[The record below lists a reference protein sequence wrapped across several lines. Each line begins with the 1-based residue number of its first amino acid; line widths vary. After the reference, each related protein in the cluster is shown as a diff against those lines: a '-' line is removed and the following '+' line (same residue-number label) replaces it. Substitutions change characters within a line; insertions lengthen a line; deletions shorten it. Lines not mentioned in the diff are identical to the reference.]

1 MENKKLNE
9 KESLELISQMIQNT
23 RTRVEKDGGT
33 PFLIWG
39 VWNSDYFITGMVYG
53 CVDRKV

>member
-33 PFLIWG
+33 PF
-39 VWNSDYFITGMVYG
+39 
-53 CVDRKV
+53 